1 MADFQPAV
9 TITLQHEGG
18 FFHNTVTG
26 EIVNHGVTLQ
36 FVQSSGY
43 KPDADESFIQN
54 LSVAEASQIYQTYF
68 WDRYHIGSINDQ
80 ELASKVFDLTV
91 NMGPGGPNHAGAIS
105 LLQSAVNACKG
116 QCTVDGLLGP
126 LSLAQVNAL
135 DPGTLLTQY
144 KQMVAQRYT
153 AIAAANVELAGDL
166 NGWLARLNS

>member
-54 LSVAEASQIYQTYF
+54 LSVAEASADLPNLF
-68 WDRYHIGSINDQ
+68 LGSLSHRLHQRSGVGEQSVRSDG
-80 ELASKVFDLTV
+80 EHGS
-91 NMGPGGPNHAGAIS
+91 GGTESCGRH
-105 LLQSAVNACKG
+105 
-116 QCTVDGLLGP
+116 
-126 LSLAQVNAL
+126 
-135 DPGTLLTQY
+135 
-144 KQMVAQRYT
+144 
-153 AIAAANVELAGDL
+153 
-166 NGWLARLNS
+166 